1 MTVTAT
7 STPPTSEG
15 LGLGGEVFRY
25 PWTWQDQSVEVVWE
39 SLGQGDPILLLPA
52 LSTVSTRGEMR
63 PLAECLAAHYQTIAL
78 DWPGF
83 GESSR
88 LPLDYKSALY
98 CQVLQDFVR
107 NTFKQPIPVVAAG
120 HAAGYAMSSAGL
132 HPPIWSQIILAA
144 PTWRGPFPTMTGG
157 RKWWHALIRETV
169 RSPLL
174 GQALYAQLTKP
185 NFLATQYRQHVYAD
199 ADRITPSLIAQKR
212 QTTQQPNAR
221 FASAAFVT
229 GRLDPAGDR
238 AECLAWFDRTS
249 VPVSIVI
256 GERTPPKSK
265 AQMEAI
271 AARSEVRSHHLPGS
285 LALHEEYA
293 AELAEVVRSCLEN
306 RSSSV
311 E

>member
-7 STPPTSEG
+7 STRPTSEG
-15 LGLGGEVFRY
+15 LGIGGEVFRY

-39 SLGQGDPILLLPA
+39 RLGQGNPILLLPA
-52 LSTVSTRGEMR
+52 LSTVSTRGEMC
-63 PLAECLAAHYQTIAL
+63 PLAEYLAPDYQIITM

-88 LPLDYKSALY
+88 LPIDYPNTLY
-98 CQVLQDFVR
+98 CQVLEDFVR
-107 NTFKQPIPVVAAG
+107 NTFKEPIPVVAAG
-120 HAAGYAMSSAGL
+120 HAAGYAMSLTGL

-229 GRLDPAGDR
+229 GRLDPARDR
-238 AECLAWFDRTS
+238 AECFAWFDKTS
-249 VPVSIVI
+249 VPVAIAI
-256 GERTPPKSK
+256 GDRTPPKSK
-265 AQMEAI
+265 AEMEAI
-271 AARSEVRSHHLPGS
+271 AARSEVRSYHLPGS

-293 AELAEVVRSCLEN
+293 AELGEVVRSVLEN
-306 RSSSV
+306 RSS
-311 E
+311 